1 MHTRE
6 MRIDC
11 LGEELAAVGD
21 EGEGEAGGF
30 VGSGVEEPP
39 VAFGVLSEGGDV
51 TCGEFGGVS
60 SAMPFPGFLGVYDP
74 GMYGFIVRFSNFSL
88 SGCFLK

>member
-1 MHTRE
+1 MYQYAY
-6 MRIDC
+6 IFC

-51 TCGEFGGVS
+51 ACGEFEGVVRFAGERVGVIGGV
-60 SAMPFPGFLGVYDP
+60 AYDGP
-74 GMYGFIVRFSNFSL
+74 VFSF
-88 SGCFLK
+88 